1 MTWTDDRVTTLTQ
14 LWGDGHSASVIAARV
29 EKSRNAVIG
38 KAHRLHLARRA
49 TPHAAAPRRPRAN
62 RPNVVAFWLTRSL
75 PPKISVKQPE
85 AKLPTQIPPLAP
97 APDRPPGLGEL
108 KSGECPWPE
117 GDPKRPDFHYCGR
130 PATNGY
136 CPHHHAV
143 GTQAPKPRK
152 QKPPPAASSLFASTD
167 RRRLSCNG

>member
-49 TPHAAAPRRPRAN
+49 TPHAAALCHPRAS
-62 RPNVVAFWLTRSL
+62 RPNVIAFRPTRSL
-75 PPKISVKQPE
+75 PPKIPVKQPE
-85 AKLPTQIPPLAP
+85 TKRATQIPALAP
-97 APDRPPGLGEL
+97 APAHPPGLGEL
-108 KSGECPWPE
+108 KTGECPWPE
-117 GDPKRPDFHYCGR
+117 GDPKRPGFHYCGR

-136 CPHHHAV
+136 CPHHHAI
-143 GTQAPKPRK
+143 GTQPAKPRK
-152 QKPPPAASSLFASTD
+152 QKAPPAAGHITPSNP
-167 RRRLSCNG
+167 RRLSCNG